1 MKIVVLDGY
10 TLNPGDLSW
19 DGLRA
24 LGELAVHDRTSPEL
38 VLERCEGADAV
49 LTNKV
54 VLDSGTLKS
63 LEELKYIGVTATGFN
78 VVDMEAAED
87 EGVVVTNVPAYST
100 RSVAQFVLALLLEL
114 CHHVGDHSRA
124 VRSGRWTDSPD
135 FTFRDYPLVELAG
148 LKMGIVG
155 YGDIGREVARASE
168 ALGMEVLIHTR
179 TPDPDRYPEAVFVD
193 LDTLFTDCDV
203 VTFHCPLTPQTEG
216 MVNDRRLGLMKETA
230 FVINASRGPVVDEQ
244 ALADALNRGRIAGA
258 AVDVLSTEPPSAA
271 NPLLTAKNC
280 VITPHIAW
288 ATMAARQRLMD
299 TVTGN
304 VKSWIE
310 GRPVNVVKK

>member
-1 MKIVVLDGY
+1 VKIVVLDGY

-244 ALADALNRGRIAGA
+244 ALAEALNRGRIAGA

>member
-244 ALADALNRGRIAGA
+244 ALAEALNRGRIAGA

>member
-193 LDTLFTDCDV
+193 LDTLFRDCDV

-244 ALADALNRGRIAGA
+244 ALAEALNRGRIAGA

>member
-135 FTFRDYPLVELAG
+135 FTFRDFPLVELAG

>member
-135 FTFRDYPLVELAG
+135 FTFRDFPLVELAG

-244 ALADALNRGRIAGA
+244 ALAEALNRGRIAGA

>member
-193 LDTLFTDCDV
+193 LDTLFRDCDV

>member
-1 MKIVVLDGY
+1 VKIVVLDGY

-135 FTFRDYPLVELAG
+135 FTFRDFPLVELAG